1 MASLG
6 IKSGEAIVVAE
17 RDPPAPAASSSSS
30 TAPSSTTPA
39 PSSIPQ
45 KRAPSPTALFT
56 ARTPAA
62 PSRPPP
68 PAAAAAAA
76 PSDLPAFVEA
86 DGGFLVLR
94 QVPDDNSCLFRAVGL
109 VLSPSSRDAAA
120 SLRQVVARAIEADPS
135 GESYGEAVLGRPPH
149 EYVETILQPSSW
161 GGAIEL
167 AVFARHFR
175 SEIWSV
181 DVQTGRVDRFGEG
194 DGYEQFVLIVYSGIR
209 ASPPLPRSI
218 GRARRRRADSGT
230 VRSPADYD
238 ALTFSF
244 APPEPSTAVFPPPN
258 LDFDTT
264 VFPRY
269 QEHLLDAALTLVG
282 QLRAKHAYT
291 DTASFTCVAPFPPL
305 ESLSSASRASRTDS
319 GVYGPTQAQVR
330 RVRHGAQGREGGAAA
345 RRVERAHVVHRVRRL
360 SEEHT

>member
-30 TAPSSTTPA
+30 TAPPSTAPA
-39 PSSIPQ
+39 PFSIPQ
-45 KRAPSPTALFT
+45 KRAPSPSARPT

-62 PSRPPP
+62 PSRPAP
-68 PAAAAAAA
+68 PATAPA

-120 SLRQVVARAIEADPS
+120 SLRQVVARAIEADAS

-209 ASPPLPRSI
+209 ASPLSRSPPEQ
-218 GRARRRRADSGT
+218 GRARRGRADSRDRALARRLRRPHVL
-230 VRSPADYD
+230 VR
-238 ALTFSF
+238 
-244 APPEPSTAVFPPPN
+244 
-258 LDFDTT
+258 
-264 VFPRY
+264 
-269 QEHLLDAALTLVG
+269 
-282 QLRAKHAYT
+282 
-291 DTASFTCVAPFPPL
+291 
-305 ESLSSASRASRTDS
+305 
-319 GVYGPTQAQVR
+319 
-330 RVRHGAQGREGGAAA
+330 AA
-345 RRVERAHVVHRVRRL
+345 RALDSRVPAAQPRL
-360 SEEHT
+360 